1 MGKPSRTPQ
10 QLQAM
15 VQVRMN
21 ALAGGM
27 AQQPPANKA
36 PIVGKPEPHRR
47 DVGGRNWNVDELQ
60 HGQGR
65 FAEFRAI
72 VEALRLQYDIDEPG
86 HL

>member
-1 MGKPSRTPQ
+1 MGKPSRTPK

-21 ALAGGM
+21 ALGNAV
-27 AQQPPANKA
+27 AQKA
-36 PIVGKPEPHRR
+36 PADQAPFVGTPEPHRR
-47 DVGGRNWNVDELQ
+47 DVGGRNWNVVELNNG
-60 HGQGR
+60 HGR

-72 VEALRLQYDIDEPG
+72 VEALRLQYDIEEPS

>member
-1 MGKPSRTPQ
+1 MEKPSRTVK

-21 ALAGGM
+21 ALASAG
-27 AQQPPANKA
+27 AQKTPADQA
-36 PIVGKPEPHRR
+36 PIVGTPEPHGR
-47 DVGGRNWNVDELQ
+47 DVGGRNWNVVELNNG
-60 HGQGR
+60 HGR

-72 VEALRLQYDIDEPG
+72 VEALRLQYDIEEPS

>member
-1 MGKPSRTPQ
+1 MGKPSRTPK

-21 ALAGGM
+21 ALGSAG
-27 AQQPPANKA
+27 AQKTPAEQA

-47 DVGGRNWNVDELQ
+47 DTNGRNWNVDEFQ
-60 HGQGR
+60 HGHGR
-65 FAEFRAI
+65 YAEFRAI
-72 VEALRLQYDIDEPG
+72 VEALRLQYDIEEPG